1 MQEWTHASSETM
13 IVVADLQCN
22 FIKQIYFDEQLKVYV
37 KAGSVGNSS
46 LDLHYMV
53 KNAEGEICLVGR
65 GMMVQASKKQEEA
78 SHGLKNGRRNYYNNR
93 VKEK

>member
-1 MQEWTHASSETM
+1 M

-37 KAGSVGNSS
+37 KAGTVGNSS

-53 KNAEGEICLVGR
+53 KNAEGEVCLVGR
-65 GMMVQASKKQEEA
+65 GMMVQASKKTGRGEPWPEEWKMKL
-78 SHGLKNGRRNYYNNR
+78 LK
-93 VKEK
+93 

>member
-1 MQEWTHASSETM
+1 M

-53 KNAEGEICLVGR
+53 QKGDLFSRSWNDGSSVE
-65 GMMVQASKKQEEA
+65 KQEEA
-78 SHGLKNGRRNYYNNR
+78 NHGLKNGRRNYYNNR